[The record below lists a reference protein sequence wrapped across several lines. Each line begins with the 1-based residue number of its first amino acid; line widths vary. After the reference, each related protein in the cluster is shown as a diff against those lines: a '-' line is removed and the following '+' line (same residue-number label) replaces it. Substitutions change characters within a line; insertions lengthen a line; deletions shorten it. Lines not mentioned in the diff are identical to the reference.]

1 MKDKKLSR
9 NIKITLLSTIA
20 FLLMYIELAV
30 PLFPEFLKID
40 ISDIPALMGAFAL
53 GPVEGVIIQLLK
65 NILHG
70 IFATKTGFIGEVA
83 NFVVG
88 SVLVFIAGYSYRS
101 NKSKKSAFVGLLA
114 GTIMMSAVAGILN
127 LYVFIPLYQKIL
139 NIPIEDFV
147 KMTSKVNP
155 AVNSLGTLVLWSIV
169 PFNLLKGVLIS
180 TLTMGVYKKVSPI
193 LHEEGIKKGQIA

>member
-9 NIKITLLSTIA
+9 SIKITLLSTIA

-70 IFATKTGFIGEVA
+70 IFATKTGFVGEVA
-83 NFVVG
+83 NFIVG
-88 SVLVFIAGYSYRS
+88 SVLVFIAGYIYRG
-101 NKSKKSAFVGLLA
+101 NKSKKSAFAGLLV
-114 GTIMMSAVAGILN
+114 GTIAMSAVAGILN

-139 NIPIEDFV
+139 HIPIEAFV
-147 KMTSKVNP
+147 QMTSKVNP

-180 TLTMGVYKKVSPI
+180 TLTMGIYKKVSPI
-193 LHEEGIKKGQIA
+193 LHEEGVKKGQIA

>member
-1 MKDKKLSR
+1 MKNKKLSR
-9 NIKITLLSTIA
+9 SIKITLLSTIA

-30 PLFPEFLKID
+30 PFFPEFLKID

-70 IFATKTGFIGEVA
+70 IFATKTGFVGEVA

-88 SVLVFIAGYSYRS
+88 SVLVFVAGYIYRN
-101 NKSKKSAFVGLLA
+101 NKSKRSAFVGLVA
-114 GTIMMSAVAGILN
+114 GTITMSVIAGILN

-139 NIPIEDFV
+139 HIPIEAFV
-147 KMTSKVNP
+147 QMTAKVNP
-155 AVNSLGTLVLWSIV
+155 SVNSLGTLVLWSIV
-169 PFNLLKGVLIS
+169 PFNLLKGVFIS
-180 TLTMGVYKKVSPI
+180 ALTMGMYKKVSPI